1 MPTPST
7 LDAAERCARL
17 LDCGLTR
24 AQLAAVADLIE
35 TGAHPEVCVRG
46 GWGEGEAGRL
56 ETCLF
61 SSRRDASTLP
71 FPPQAVAAA
80 VRALKREAASLNR

>member
-1 MPTPST
+1 MPPPST

-35 TGAHPEVCVRG
+35 TGAHPEVGVGRRGLVR
-46 GWGEGEAGRL
+46 ASVF
-56 ETCLF
+56 F
-61 SSRRDASTLP
+61 SSPDAMPSLD
-71 FPPQAVAAA
+71 PPHQAVAAA
-80 VRALKREAASLNR
+80 VRALKREATSLPR